1 MARRVIFIKVVLC
14 VFLSVFFLPMKSF
27 SLEAQITNLLI
38 TNTRD
43 DVLIYFRV
51 TNCFTEKMEDAILAG
66 IPTTFTFYVELY
78 RQRGFWFDKEIAD
91 VTIKHTI
98 KYDNVKKMFYV
109 SFKEG
114 EKNFEQFR
122 NFAMAKRSM
131 SDLSGIVV
139 APMKKL
145 MRNKKYYVRVKAQ
158 LDKVRLP
165 LHMEYVFFFV
175 SLWDF
180 ETDWYKE
187 EFIY

>member
-1 MARRVIFIKVVLC
+1 MTRRVFFIKVVFC
-14 VFLSVFFLPMKSF
+14 VFVFLFFNPLKSF
-27 SLEAQITNLLI
+27 SIEAKITNLLI

-51 TNCFTEKMEDAILAG
+51 NNCFTEKMEDAILAG

-91 VTIKHTI
+91 VKIKHTI
-98 KYDNVKKMFYV
+98 KYDNVKNMFYV
-109 SFKEG
+109 SLKEG
-114 EKNFEQFR
+114 DKNFEQFR
-122 NFAMAKRSM
+122 NFAMAKRAM
-131 SDLSGIVV
+131 SDLNGIAI

-145 MRNKKYYVRVKAQ
+145 TRNSKYYVRVKAE

>member
-1 MARRVIFIKVVLC
+1 MTRRVIFIKIVMC
-14 VFLSVFFLPMKSF
+14 VFISVFFLPIKSF
-27 SLEAQITNLLI
+27 SLEAEITNLLI
-38 TNTRD
+38 TNTHD
-43 DVLIYFRV
+43 DVLVYFRV
-51 TNCFTEKMEDAILAG
+51 NNCFTEKMEDAILAG
-66 IPTTFTFYVELY
+66 IPTTFTFYIELY
-78 RQRGFWFDKEIAD
+78 RQRRLWFDKEIAD
-91 VTIKHTI
+91 LTIKHTI

-109 SFKEG
+109 SLKEG

-122 NFAMAKRSM
+122 NFAMAKRAM
-131 SDLSGIVV
+131 SDLNGIVV
-139 APMKKL
+139 APMRKL
-145 MRNKKYYVRVKAQ
+145 IRNKKYYVRVKAQ

>member
-1 MARRVIFIKVVLC
+1 MTRRVIFIKIVLC
-14 VFLSVFFLPMKSF
+14 AFIYLFFLPIKAF
-27 SLEAQITNLLI
+27 SIEAKITNLLI

-43 DVLIYFRV
+43 NVLIYFRV
-51 TNCFTEKMEDAILAG
+51 TNCFTEKVEDAILAG

-78 RQRGFWFDKEIAD
+78 RQRRLWFDKEIAD

-98 KYDNVKKMFYV
+98 KYDNVKKIFYV
-109 SFKEG
+109 SLKEG

-122 NFAMAKRSM
+122 NFAKAKRAM
-131 SDLSGIVV
+131 TDLDGIVV
-139 APMKKL
+139 APMNKL
-145 MRNKKYYVRVKAQ
+145 MRNKKYYVRAKAQ

-180 ETDWYKE
+180 ETDWYTE